1 MNKKKA
7 MIITAIIALLF
18 IGIFS
23 VVYCLNS
30 NNNKSEYEQKVE
42 KIVAMNKED
51 QQKYID
57 QIVEEGQINIQY
69 SLGATFN
76 GKTSQSFNVKNIE
89 NNNGDIV
96 FTIYDESGNE
106 IYNSKPI
113 QRGYECTEITL
124 DKELPVGTH
133 ECRISIGYVDAGNVK
148 STFPITIEVK

>member
-7 MIITAIIALLF
+7 MIITAIAVLL
-18 IGIFS
+18 IGIFAVGYS
-23 VVYCLNS
+23 LHNS
-30 NNNKSEYEQKVE
+30 SNKSEYEQKVE
-42 KIVAMNKED
+42 KIVAVNPEE

-96 FTIYDESGNE
+96 FAIYDENGEE
-106 IYNSKPI
+106 IYNSDPI

>member
-7 MIITAIIALLF
+7 MIITAIAVLL
-18 IGIFS
+18 IGIFAVGYS
-23 VVYCLNS
+23 WYS

-42 KIVAMNKED
+42 KIVAISEED

-69 SLGATFN
+69 SLGTTFN
-76 GKTSQSFNVKNIE
+76 GKTSQGFNVKNIE

-124 DKELPVGTH
+124 DKELPVGIH
-133 ECRISIGYVDAGNVK
+133 ECRISIGYVDAGNVR

>member
-7 MIITAIIALLF
+7 MIITAIVVLL
-18 IGIFS
+18 IGIFA
-23 VVYCLNS
+23 VVYSLHNS
-30 NNNKSEYEQKVE
+30 NNKSEYEQKVE

>member
-7 MIITAIIALLF
+7 MIITAIAVLL
-18 IGIFS
+18 IGIFAVGYS
-23 VVYCLNS
+23 WYS

-42 KIVAMNKED
+42 KIVAISEED

-76 GKTSQSFNVKNIE
+76 GKTSQGFNVKNIE

-124 DKELPVGTH
+124 DKELPVGIH

>member
-7 MIITAIIALLF
+7 MIITAIAVLL
-18 IGIFS
+18 IGIFAVGYS
-23 VVYCLNS
+23 LHNS
-30 NNNKSEYEQKVE
+30 SNKSEYEQKVE
-42 KIVAMNKED
+42 KIVAVNPEE

-76 GKTSQSFNVKNIE
+76 GKTSQGFNVKNIE
-89 NNNGDIV
+89 NNHGDIV
-96 FTIYDESGNE
+96 FAIYDENGEE
-106 IYNSKPI
+106 IYNSDPI